1 MTQENFFINIGES
14 IEFQF
19 ALIYLFPPL
28 MKPSDKIAFHLAQLL
43 QRRAT

>member
-1 MTQENFFINIGES
+1 MPDDFFFKNNGES
-14 IEFQF
+14 IEFRI

-28 MKPSDKIAFHLAQLL
+28 MIASDKIEFHLAQLL

>member
-1 MTQENFFINIGES
+1 MTAEIFFTNLGES

-28 MKPSDKIAFHLAQLL
+28 MMPSDKYEFHLAQLL